1 MTRKRAAGTAI
12 ARGAGA
18 ELRLRI
24 QRFGPTPE
32 QVQALAP
39 RLTTHPAVRKY
50 LAKTRHRLLGIALVD
65 PVDHTKPDKARA
77 PQAFQATFFD
87 YTHNRAI
94 TASGKLRTPAKL
106 EVTESGGQ
114 PRPSREEFDEAAT
127 IAMGHPEVARLVREH
142 DLHVYRPMPPLILE
156 EQPDGMVERT
166 VAVGLRPRTGMR
178 GHEIVG
184 VNMLKKS

>member
-1 MTRKRAAGTAI
+1 MTRKRAAGTAGGR
-12 ARGAGA
+12 AATGA

-65 PVDHTKPDKARA
+65 PVEHTKPAKPRA

-87 YTHNRAI
+87 STHNRAI
-94 TASGKLRTPAKL
+94 PASG
-106 EVTESGGQ
+106 EW
-114 PRPSREEFDEAAT
+114 
-127 IAMGHPEVARLVREH
+127 
-142 DLHVYRPMPPLILE
+142 
-156 EQPDGMVERT
+156 
-166 VAVGLRPRTGMR
+166 
-178 GHEIVG
+178 
-184 VNMLKKS
+184 